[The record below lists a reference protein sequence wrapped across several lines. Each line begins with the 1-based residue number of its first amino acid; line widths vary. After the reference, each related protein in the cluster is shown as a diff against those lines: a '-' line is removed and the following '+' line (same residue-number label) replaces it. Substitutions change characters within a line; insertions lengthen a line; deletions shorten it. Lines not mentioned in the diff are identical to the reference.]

1 MESYIY
7 SLVTRLVSLDTVSS
21 SLIHVVAG
29 VKMSFHLRL
38 NSSPFYVYT
47 PFCLSVYLLMDIWCL
62 HLLAIVNS
70 AAMNI
75 SVQISLRDF
84 ALLWV
89 ICDV

>member
-7 SLVTRLVSLDTVSS
+7 SFVTRLVSFDIMSS

-29 VKMSFHLRL
+29 VKPLFHLRL
-38 NSSPFYVYT
+38 NSPFYVYT
-47 PFCLSVYLLMDIWCL
+47 TFCLSV

-70 AAMNI
+70 AAVNI
-75 SVQISLRDF
+75 GVQISLRDL

-89 ICDV
+89 ICDA

>member
-7 SLVTRLVSLDTVSS
+7 SLVTRLVSLDTMSS

-29 VKMSFHLRL
+29 VKPLFHLRL

-47 PFCLSVYLLMDIWCL
+47 TFCLSVHLLMDPWYL

-70 AAMNI
+70 AAVNI
-75 SVQISLRDF
+75 GVQISLRDL

>member
-7 SLVTRLVSLDTVSS
+7 SFVTRLVSFDIMSS

-29 VKMSFHLRL
+29 VKPLFHLRL
-38 NSSPFYVYT
+38 NSPFYVYT
-47 PFCLSVYLLMDIWCL
+47 TFCLSVHLLMDPWYL

-70 AAMNI
+70 AAVNI
-75 SVQISLRDF
+75 GVQISLRDL

-89 ICDV
+89 ICDA